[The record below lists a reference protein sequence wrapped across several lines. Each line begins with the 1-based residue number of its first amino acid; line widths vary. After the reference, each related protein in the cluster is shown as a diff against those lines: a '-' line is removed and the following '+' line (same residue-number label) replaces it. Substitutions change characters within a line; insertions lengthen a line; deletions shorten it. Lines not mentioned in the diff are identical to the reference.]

1 MSAFSCNCN
10 ASTVRSRSRRRE
22 SSSPLA
28 QGEHVGADLETLFI
42 GFCRFMYQ
50 ILHHMYRVLYD
61 TDILLIMALINNYG
75 YYESRG
81 TIEGVLRDAVTT
93 LCNGDERP
101 KGGPERKRGG
111 EA

>member
-1 MSAFSCNCN
+1 VSAFSCNCN

-81 TIEGVLRDAVTT
+81 TIEGCSSGRRDDAVQRRRT
-93 LCNGDERP
+93 P
-101 KGGPERKRGG
+101 KGRPRAEARG
-111 EA
+111 